1 MEYLIPLIFS
11 NSSSFWSSNNLIFCL
26 FSSTFLT
33 ASYRL
38 VKGYLY
44 SSFFSKLSTGLNLL
58 SISTFYCFLYM
69 FVLTD
74 TTSSGTLSFKG
85 DSDLLRVNRSDLAG
99 LSDLFLF
106 LEVSVRFSRS
116 SVFTKGLFL
125 ASVSS
130 ALDLSILI
138 YFCCLT
144 FWSIYSLF
152 LSFFSSVLSF
162 FSFFNFESSFYFRLI
177 SSYFEI
183 TKGFTSYSLAI
194 DLDRA
199 RFILVWIRS

>member
-1 MEYLIPLIFS
+1 
-11 NSSSFWSSNNLIFCL
+11 
-26 FSSTFLT
+26 
-33 ASYRL
+33 
-38 VKGYLY
+38 
-44 SSFFSKLSTGLNLL
+44 
-58 SISTFYCFLYM
+58 M

-106 LEVSVRFSRS
+106 FEVSVRFSRS

-125 ASVSS
+125 ASVGS

-144 FWSIYSLF
+144 F
-152 LSFFSSVLSF
+152 
-162 FSFFNFESSFYFRLI
+162 
-177 SSYFEI
+177 
-183 TKGFTSYSLAI
+183 
-194 DLDRA
+194 
-199 RFILVWIRS
+199 

>member
-1 MEYLIPLIFS
+1 
-11 NSSSFWSSNNLIFCL
+11 
-26 FSSTFLT
+26 
-33 ASYRL
+33 
-38 VKGYLY
+38 
-44 SSFFSKLSTGLNLL
+44 
-58 SISTFYCFLYM
+58 M

-125 ASVSS
+125 ASVGS

-144 FWSIYSLF
+144 FCSIYSLF
-152 LSFFSSVLSF
+152 LCFFSSVFSFFSS
-162 FSFFNFESSFYFRLI
+162 FNFESSFNFRLI

-183 TKGFTSYSLAI
+183 TKGLTSYSLAI
-194 DLDRA
+194 DLDLA
-199 RFILVWIRS
+199 RVILV